1 MDRVRFI
8 VRLGLALVATWIVL
22 SLGAPTVPHI
32 VRAQPPRVDVLI
44 GFANPPG
51 PAEQALVRGQGGN
64 VTRSFRLVRAI
75 AASLPGPAVTA
86 LLNTPSVTA
95 IELDGTLILSDAEL
109 DNTWSVKRIGAGTV
123 HAAGNRGASVKVAVI
138 DSGIDYT
145 HPELGANYAG
155 GYDFVNDDSD
165 PMDDNGHGTH
175 VVGTIAALDNGT
187 GVVGTA
193 PLVSLYALKAFDAA
207 GSGSFSDVIAALEW
221 AVDHGVQVTNNSYG
235 DTRNPGSI
243 VEAAFANAEAAGV
256 LHVAAAG
263 NTGTFNGKGNT
274 VNYPA
279 RYGSLVA
286 VGATDFSDVRAFF
299 SSTGPTVEI
308 AAPGFLVYS
317 TLPNGAYGWLYG
329 TSMASPHVAGTAALL
344 ISGGIGDTNGNG
356 RITDEIRA
364 TLTSTSQDLGQPGRD
379 HLYGFGLVD
388 AAAAVASVGPSGPAV
403 IVGLTTDK
411 LTYANPTDTSAV
423 LAAAVTDEEG
433 TPISKLA
440 AGAFVTILDGS
451 APVFATPF
459 IETATAGTYTA
470 SIDISTVAEGA
481 HSVEVTATDSRG
493 LSGVGTAA
501 FDVAPPDPADLIV
514 SSASAPSAAAAGAS
528 IDVTDTTT
536 NQGAGAADTSTTTFY
551 LSVGV
556 LVDPTDVVLGSRT
569 VPALGSGAGDTAT
582 TTLVIPSGT
591 AGGRYRVIV
600 RANADG
606 TVTESNTFNNNAW
619 VTLDVGPDLRVT
631 AFDVPGGGAPGGTI
645 TVTDTTQNEGVGEAA
660 ESTTQY
666 YLSTNALLD
675 GGDELIGSR
684 SVGVLASQGVST
696 GSASVQIPPAT
707 TPGSYYLLATADGG
721 DVVAEAVET
730 NNTWF
735 ASFTVGADLVVSTIS
750 APTTAGAGATIT
762 VSDTTA
768 NIGSATAGASI
779 TQVYLSD
786 NFLLDAG
793 DTLLGGRSVP
803 SLNAGANNAGST
815 DVTIPTQTPSGSY
828 YLLAV
833 ADGTDQVAE
842 TAETNNNRFRT
853 IQIGAD
859 LVVSSLD
866 APSGAG
872 AGETIAVT
880 DTTANQ
886 GTSDAS
892 NSVTRFYL
900 SSDFIVDASDTVLG
914 ERVVSSLAVG
924 ASETQTTNVTI
935 PSATPAGSYQII
947 AVADA
952 NEEVVETSEG
962 NNTRFRMIQT
972 GSDLVVSAFSG
983 PTTAGSGQSI
993 VVSDTTINQGSGQ
1006 ADASTTRF
1014 YLSDNFGLDV
1024 QDVDLGSRP
1033 VPALGPGASDSATSA
1048 LTIPAGTVS
1057 GSYYLLAQAD
1067 GAGTV
1072 PETSEANN
1080 VTFWNI
1086 QIGADLVISALS
1098 APSSAGAGVTITIN
1112 DTTKNQGTSPG
1123 GVSTTRYFLSTNIGV
1138 DAGDAVLGQ
1147 RAVGALDP
1155 GATDTGSVTV
1165 TIPTGIASGW
1175 YFLLAL
1181 ADADDAVVETSNWNN
1196 TKFGT
1201 IAIGPDLSVSA
1212 VSARWTAR
1220 AGTSIAVTDTTVNV
1234 GGAPVGAST
1243 TGIYFSGNV
1252 FLDPGDVLLGSR
1264 AIPALAAGASDQG
1277 TTQVTIP
1284 AGLSP
1289 GYYYL
1294 IGQAD
1299 TQGAVQEVQETNN
1312 LRLGLIR
1319 VLAGS

>member
-8 VRLGLALVATWIVL
+8 VRLGVALVATWIVL

-175 VVGTIAALDNGT
+175 VAGTIAALDNGT

-536 NQGAGAADTSTTTFY
+536 NQGAGAADASTTTFY

-591 AGGRYRVIV
+591 SGGRYRVIV

-606 TVTESNTFNNNAW
+606 TMTESNTFNNNAW

-645 TVTDTTQNEGVGEAA
+645 TVTDTTQNQGVGEAA

-828 YLLAV
+828 FLLAV

-952 NEEVVETSEG
+952 NEEVVEDVRGQQHAFPDDPDGIGPRRLGVLRSHDGGIRSVDCRQRHDDQPGERTSRCLDDPLLSVG
-962 NNTRFRMIQT
+962 QLRPRR
-972 GSDLVVSAFSG
+972 SG
-983 PTTAGSGQSI
+983 C
-993 VVSDTTINQGSGQ
+993 
-1006 ADASTTRF
+1006 R
-1014 YLSDNFGLDV
+1014 
-1024 QDVDLGSRP
+1024 SRE
-1033 VPALGPGASDSATSA
+1033 SS
-1048 LTIPAGTVS
+1048 
-1057 GSYYLLAQAD
+1057 
-1067 GAGTV
+1067 GAGPRPGCERLGDV
-1072 PETSEANN
+1072 
-1080 VTFWNI
+1080 
-1086 QIGADLVISALS
+1086 GADH
-1098 APSSAGAGVTITIN
+1098 P
-1112 DTTKNQGTSPG
+1112 
-1123 GVSTTRYFLSTNIGV
+1123 R
-1138 DAGDAVLGQ
+1138 GDGLGK
-1147 RAVGALDP
+1147 L
-1155 GATDTGSVTV
+1155 
-1165 TIPTGIASGW
+1165 
-1175 YFLLAL
+1175 
-1181 ADADDAVVETSNWNN
+1181 
-1196 TKFGT
+1196 
-1201 IAIGPDLSVSA
+1201 
-1212 VSARWTAR
+1212 
-1220 AGTSIAVTDTTVNV
+1220 
-1234 GGAPVGAST
+1234 
-1243 TGIYFSGNV
+1243 
-1252 FLDPGDVLLGSR
+1252 
-1264 AIPALAAGASDQG
+1264 
-1277 TTQVTIP
+1277 
-1284 AGLSP
+1284 LSP
-1289 GYYYL
+1289 GP
-1294 IGQAD
+1294 GGRRGNRPRNVRGEQ
-1299 TQGAVQEVQETNN
+1299 
-1312 LRLGLIR
+1312 RR
-1319 VLAGS
+1319 VLEYPDRRGPRDFGVVGTVVRGSWRHDHDQRHDEESGHEPGRSIDNPLLPLDQHRGRRR